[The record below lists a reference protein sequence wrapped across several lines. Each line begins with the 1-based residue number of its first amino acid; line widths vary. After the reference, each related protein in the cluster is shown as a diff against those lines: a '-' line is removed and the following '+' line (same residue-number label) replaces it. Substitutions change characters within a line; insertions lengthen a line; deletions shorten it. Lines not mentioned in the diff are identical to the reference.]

1 MTQTLTIFNRIQENG
16 TISEPY
22 KYQISF
28 SKFEK
33 KHVFIWLFPYLFI
46 ILHRV
51 LLA

>member
-33 KHVFIWLFPYLFI
+33 NTYLFGYF
-46 ILHRV
+46 LTY
-51 LLA
+51 L